1 CSCRVLPAPEG
12 CCVPTELRARASQPG
27 LAVVEVPIGPPS
39 EVTKRTPETWRALLG
54 SLTALASAW
63 WSQVQFPG
71 PPPAPARSW
80 REPLLVLLLAAL
92 LLFTHLNQQ
101 PLLDPDEGRQAEVA
115 REMLAHHDW
124 VVPRLLGDPY
134 SEKPPLQYWLTTLA
148 YRACGIQP
156 WSARLVPAGAAWWS
170 VLVTLLWGRFALGSR
185 PAWLGGLVL
194 SLTLGFIV
202 LGRMAVLDSLLACC

>member
-1 CSCRVLPAPEG
+1 
-12 CCVPTELRARASQPG
+12 
-27 LAVVEVPIGPPS
+27 
-39 EVTKRTPETWRALLG
+39 
-54 SLTALASAW
+54 
-63 WSQVQFPG
+63 
-71 PPPAPARSW
+71 
-80 REPLLVLLLAAL
+80 
-92 LLFTHLNQQ
+92 HLNQQ

-115 REMLAHHDW
+115 REMLAHQDW

-134 SEKPPLQYWLTTLA
+134 YEKPPLQYWLTTLA

-202 LGRMAVLDSLLACC
+202 LGRMAVLDSLLACCVLTSWCCATVAVGEAGLRRGWWLASALACGLGILA